1 MLRILSLRMS
11 TPPNSK
17 TIIVP
22 LLLAALLGGGV
33 AAGVTTVLDDGGGGD
48 GHTTTVI
55 RQPAVASQGA
65 NGENRSNVGEG
76 LTAAD
81 IYKRYAPGVVFV
93 RSEIIAQTN
102 NPFDPFGGAQKS
114 EATGSGFVI
123 DASGDILTNNHV
135 IDGATPGSITVQ
147 FADKKTI
154 KAQVVGKDPSTDLAL
169 LKVDPEGLALKALPL
184 GSSKDVHVGDPT
196 IAIGNPFGLDRTLT
210 TGVVSALQRQIQA
223 PNGFAIKDVIQ
234 TDAAINPGNSGGP
247 LIDAAG
253 RVIGINSQI
262 ETGGNGSSGNVG
274 IGFAVPI
281 DTAKSILETL
291 KHGETVQ
298 RAYLGVTSLT
308 IDGQLDALN
317 MPVSHGALVQTVE
330 GGSPAAQAGLKAGD
344 LPATLPG
351 SGASGAIVLGGDI
364 ITKVDGKAIT
374 TSDQLSQLV
383 SGHRPGDAI
392 KIEIVRKKQ
401 TKTLT
406 VTLGKRPST
415 LQTG

>member
-1 MLRILSLRMS
+1 MS
-11 TPPNSK
+11 QTPAPNSRS
-17 TIIVP
+17 IVLP
-22 LLLAALLGGGV
+22 LILAALLGGGV
-33 AAGVTTVLDDGGGGD
+33 AAGVTAVVTDNGDGD

-55 RQPAVASQGA
+55 RQPALASQSA
-65 NGENRSNVGEG
+65 NGDKSNVSEG

-81 IYKRYAPGVVFV
+81 IYQRYAPGVVFV
-93 RSEIIAQTN
+93 RSEIIEQTN

-123 DASGDILTNNHV
+123 DAGGDILTNNHV

-147 FADKKTI
+147 FADKKTV
-154 KAQVVGKDPSTDLAL
+154 KARVVGRDPSTDLAL

-223 PNGFAIKDVIQ
+223 PNGWSIKDVIQ

-262 ETGGNGSSGNVG
+262 ETGGGSSGNVG

-281 DTAKSILETL
+281 DTAKAILNNL
-291 KHGETVQ
+291 KTGETVQ

-317 MPVSHGALVQTVE
+317 
-330 GGSPAAQAGLKAGD
+330 
-344 LPATLPG
+344 LP
-351 SGASGAIVLGGDI
+351 
-364 ITKVDGKAIT
+364 
-374 TSDQLSQLV
+374 
-383 SGHRPGDAI
+383 
-392 KIEIVRKKQ
+392 
-401 TKTLT
+401 
-406 VTLGKRPST
+406 
-415 LQTG
+415 

>member
-1 MLRILSLRMS
+1 MQPSAPS
-11 TPPNSK
+11 AK

-22 LLLAALLGGGV
+22 LVLAALLGGGV
-33 AAGVTTVLDDGGGGD
+33 AAGVTTLLDDNGGGD

-65 NGENRSNVGEG
+65 NGKSNVAEG

-81 IYKRYAPGVVFV
+81 IYQRYAPGVVFI
-93 RSEIIAQTN
+93 RSEIIQQTN

-123 DASGDILTNNHV
+123 DAGGDILTNNHV
-135 IDGATPGSITVQ
+135 IDGATPDSITVQ
-147 FADKKTI
+147 FADKKTL
-154 KAQVVGKDPSTDLAL
+154 KATVVGKDPSTDLAL
-169 LKVDPEGLALKALPL
+169 LKVDPEGLDLKALPL

-262 ETGGNGSSGNVG
+262 ETGGNGSNGNVG

-281 DTAKSILETL
+281 DTAKAILENL
-291 KHGETVQ
+291 KKGETIQ

-308 IDGQLDALN
+308 IDGQLDALDL
-317 MPVSHGALVQTVE
+317 PVDHGALVQTVE
-330 GGSPAAQAGLKAGD
+330 SGSPAAQAGLKAGA
-344 LPATLPG
+344 LQATLQG
-351 SGASGAIVLGGDI
+351 SSDNSPVVLGGDI
-364 ITKVDGKAIT
+364 ITKVDGKSIT

-383 SGHRPGDAI
+383 SGHKPGD
-392 KIEIVRKKQ
+392 KVKLEIVRKKT

-406 VTLGKRPST
+406 VTLGKRPSA

>member
-1 MLRILSLRMS
+1 MS
-11 TPPNSK
+11 SSPSSK
-17 TIIVP
+17 SVIVP
-22 LLLAALLGGGV
+22 VVVAALLGGGV
-33 AAGVTTVLDDGGGGD
+33 AAGVTTVLSDGSGET
-48 GHTTTVI
+48 HTTTVI

-65 NGENRSNVGEG
+65 NGNRSNAAEG

-81 IYKRYAPGVVFV
+81 IYQRYAPGVVFV
-93 RSEIIAQTN
+93 RSEIIQQTN

-135 IDGATPGSITVQ
+135 IDGATKDSITVQ

-154 KAQVVGKDPSTDLAL
+154 KAKIVGTDPSTDLAL
-169 LKVDPEGLALKALPL
+169 LKVDPEGLDLKALPL
-184 GSSKDVHVGDPT
+184 GSSKDVKVGDPT

-210 TGVVSALQRQIQA
+210 TGVVSALQRQITA
-223 PNGFAIKDVIQ
+223 PNGWAIKDVIQ

-262 ETGGNGSSGNVG
+262 ETGGGGSGNVG

-281 DTAKSILETL
+281 DTAKNILSQL
-291 KHGETVQ
+291 KSGETVQ

-308 IDGQLDALN
+308 VDGQLDALDL
-317 MPVSHGALVQTVE
+317 PVNHGALVQTVE
-330 GGSPAAQAGLKAGD
+330 SGSPADKAGLTAGNLQAQLSGQGD
-344 LPATLPG
+344 
-351 SGASGAIVLGGDI
+351 SGAVVLGGDI
-364 ITKVDGKAIT
+364 ITKVDGKAIK
-374 TSDQLSQLV
+374 TSDELSQLV
-383 SGHRPGDAI
+383 ASHKPGDQI
-392 KIEIVRKKQ
+392 KLEIVRKKA
-401 TKTLT
+401 TKTVT
-406 VTLGKRPST
+406 VTLGKRPSS

>member
-1 MLRILSLRMS
+1 MS
-11 TPPNSK
+11 QPPAPNSRS
-17 TIIVP
+17 IVVP
-22 LLLAALLGGGV
+22 LLVAALLGGGV
-33 AAGVTTVLDDGGGGD
+33 AAGVTAVIADHGGGD

-65 NGENRSNVGEG
+65 NSRANVGEG

-81 IYKRYAPGVVFV
+81 IYQRYAPGVVFV
-93 RSEIIAQTN
+93 RSEITQQTD
-102 NPFDPFGGAQKS
+102 NPFDPFGGAQQT

-123 DASGDILTNNHV
+123 DSSGDILTNNHV
-135 IDGATPGSITVQ
+135 IDGATSGSITVQ

-169 LKVDPEGLALKALPL
+169 LKVDPEGLDLKALPL

-223 PNGFAIKDVIQ
+223 PNGFGIKDVIQ

-262 ETGGNGSSGNVG
+262 ETGGNGSNGNVG

-281 DTAKSILETL
+281 DTAKQILDSL
-291 KHGETVQ
+291 KKGQAVQ
-298 RAYLGVTSLT
+298 RAYLGVQSLT
-308 IDGQLDALN
+308 VDGSLDALDL
-317 MPVSHGALVQTVE
+317 PVSHGALVQSV
-330 GGSPAAQAGLKAGD
+330 QAGGPAEKAGIKAGD
-344 LPATLPG
+344 LQATMQDSSNPV
-351 SGASGAIVLGGDI
+351 VLGGDI
-364 ITKVDGKAIT
+364 ITKFDGKTIT
-374 TSDQLSQLV
+374 SSDQLAQLV
-383 SGHRPGDAI
+383 AGHKPGD
-392 KIEIVRKKQ
+392 KVKVEIVRKKE

-406 VTLGKRPST
+406 VTLAKRPPA

>member
-1 MLRILSLRMS
+1 MSL
-11 TPPNSK
+11 PPSPSSK
-17 TIIVP
+17 SLVAP
-22 LLLAALLGGGV
+22 LLAAALLGGGV
-33 AAGVTTVLDDGGGGD
+33 AAGVTTFLVDGGKSD
-48 GHTTTVI
+48 THTTTVI
-55 RQPAVASQGA
+55 RQSALGSQGA
-65 NGENRSNVGEG
+65 NDKNRSDVGEG

-81 IYKRYAPGVVFV
+81 IYQRYAPGVVFV
-93 RSEIIAQTN
+93 RAEIIEQTN

-135 IDGATPGSITVQ
+135 IDGATQGSITVQ
-147 FADKKTI
+147 FADKKTV
-154 KAQVVGKDPSTDLAL
+154 KARVVGKDPSTDLAL
-169 LKVDPEGLALKALPL
+169 LKVDTEGLAIKALPL

-223 PNGFAIKDVIQ
+223 PNGWSIKDVIQ

-262 ETGGNGSSGNVG
+262 ETGGNGSNGSVG

-281 DTAKSILETL
+281 DTAKAILSNL
-291 KHGETVQ
+291 KKGQSVQ

-308 IDGQLDALN
+308 VDGQLDALDL
-317 MPVSHGALVQTVE
+317 PVNHGALVQTVE
-330 GGSPAAQAGLKAGD
+330 AHSPADQAGLKAGA
-344 LPATLPG
+344 LQATLQN
-351 SGASGAIVLGGDI
+351 SGDPVVLGGDI
-364 ITKVDGKAIT
+364 ITKVDGKDIA
-374 TSDQLSQLV
+374 TSDQLSSLV
-383 SGHRPGDAI
+383 SAHKPGD
-392 KIEIVRKKQ
+392 KVKVEIVRKKSI
-401 TKTLT
+401 KTLT
-406 VTLGKRPST
+406 VTLGERPAA